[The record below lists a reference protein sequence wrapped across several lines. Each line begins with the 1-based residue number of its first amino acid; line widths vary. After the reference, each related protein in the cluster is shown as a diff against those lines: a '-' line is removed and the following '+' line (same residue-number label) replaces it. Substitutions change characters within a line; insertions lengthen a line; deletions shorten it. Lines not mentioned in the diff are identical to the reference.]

1 MSTFPASASTL
12 SENELGQFV
21 REKYNL
27 DNSFT
32 CKLYRTGLNHTYF
45 ISNGINKYIIRVYCH
60 NWRSKTQI
68 IEELELLTILKD
80 NNVSVSHPI
89 KDRNKDFIQEVMA
102 AEGKRYIVLFSFA
115 KGDKVRF
122 ISNEN
127 CAAIG
132 AIMAHIHNITE
143 FHFTSRVQYTPKLL
157 LQDAY
162 MNFKSFFSEDLD
174 EMIFLKSTAS
184 QIEKKLEF
192 NRTQSGLSGM
202 VHLDIW
208 YDNLS
213 INNENEITIFDFDNC
228 GQGLFVLDVG
238 YFCKQLFF
246 IEQDKKVYEEKV
258 KSFIVGYRTKRELSE
273 TEIKIIPEAGAA
285 VFIFYLGVQAQRF
298 DWSNI
303 FFTENYLKM
312 YSSRIKNWLGYYKIN
327 DK

>member
-1 MSTFPASASTL
+1 MSIFPASASTL
-12 SENELGQFV
+12 SENELGLFIRDKYDLDGSFV
-21 REKYNL
+21 
-27 DNSFT
+27 
-32 CKLYRTGLNHTYF
+32 CKLYRTGVNHTYF
-45 ISNGINKYIIRVYCH
+45 ISNTITSYVVRVYCH
-60 NWRSKTQI
+60 NWRSKAQI
-68 IEELELLTILKD
+68 IEELELLTILKE
-80 NNVSVSHPI
+80 NNVAISYPLI
-89 KDRNKDFIQEVMA
+89 DRNKNSIQEVMA
-102 AEGKRYIVLFSFA
+102 PEGKRYIVLFSFA

-132 AIMAHIHNITE
+132 AIMARIHNMTE
-143 FHFTSRVQYTPKLL
+143 FHFTNRVQYTPKLL
-157 LQDAY
+157 VQDAY

-192 NRTQSGLSGM
+192 NRTQSSLSGM

-213 INNENEITIFDFDNC
+213 IDKENEITIFDFDNC
-228 GQGLFVLDVG
+228 GQGLFVLDIG

-258 KSFIVGYRTKRELSE
+258 QSFIAGYTSKRELSD
-273 TEIKIIPEAGAA
+273 TEMKIIPEAGAA

-312 YSSRIKNWLGYYKIN
+312 YTARIKNWLEYYKKN

>member
-12 SENELGQFV
+12 SENELGLFV
-21 REKYNL
+21 RDRYNL

-45 ISNGINKYIIRVYCH
+45 ISNGINKYVIRVYCH
-60 NWRSKTQI
+60 NWRSKAQI
-68 IEELELLTILKD
+68 IEELELLTILND

-89 KDRNKDFIQEVMA
+89 KDRNNNFIQEVMA

-132 AIMAHIHNITE
+132 AIMARIHNITE
-143 FHFTSRVQYTPKLL
+143 FYFTSRVQYTPKLL

-162 MNFKSFFSEDLD
+162 MNFRSFFSEDLD
-174 EMIFLKSTAS
+174 EMIFIKSTAS

-258 KSFIVGYRTKRELSE
+258 KSFIAGYRTKRELSE

-312 YSSRIKNWLGYYKIN
+312 YSSRIKNWLEYYKIN

>member
-12 SENELGQFV
+12 SENELGLFV
-21 REKYNL
+21 RDRYNL

-45 ISNGINKYIIRVYCH
+45 ISNGINKYVIRVYCH
-60 NWRSKTQI
+60 NWRSKAQI

-80 NNVSVSHPI
+80 NNFSVSHPI

-122 ISNEN
+122 MSTEN

-132 AIMAHIHNITE
+132 AIMARIHNITE
-143 FHFTSRVQYTPKLL
+143 FHFTNRVQYTPKLL

-184 QIEKKLEF
+184 QIEKKLEL
-192 NRTQSGLSGM
+192 NGTQSSVSGM

-208 YDNLS
+208 YDNFS

-228 GQGLFVLDVG
+228 GEGLFVLDVG

-258 KSFIVGYRTKRELSE
+258 KSFIAGYRTKRELSE

-312 YSSRIKNWLGYYKIN
+312 YTARIKSWLEYYKMN